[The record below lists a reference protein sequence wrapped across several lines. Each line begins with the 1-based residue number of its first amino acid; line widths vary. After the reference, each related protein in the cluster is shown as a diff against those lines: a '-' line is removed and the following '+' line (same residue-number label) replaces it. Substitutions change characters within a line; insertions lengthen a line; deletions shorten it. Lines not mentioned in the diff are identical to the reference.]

1 MNNEIKDYLS
11 ELPIKQ
17 KDLTCCEMIIKNTQE
32 SDILRKIKNNFFS
45 KKSEDEYTLNI
56 MEDIKNNFFLH
67 EPKKNYFDIINDLI
81 KMDIYDVLSDND
93 YPFKENFVSHFC
105 FDLNGYSLIED
116 KIRIYLNYINPS
128 KPFKKTVCL
137 VEFILNNNENE
148 TLQIS
153 INNKVMPY
161 NKKNL
166 TSVLHEY
173 SKIIVGRNR
182 KSSLI
187 WGYLT
192 NLIRF
197 ESGLNDI
204 VFQIYFSQSKVK
216 ISHYYKLWGLTNQH
230 SFKIIKEN
238 FSVNFYNHNN
248 KCLFSRDL
256 RKVTINNIEKT
267 IINPIKDFF
276 NYIDNLNANYQLSY
290 PLLFS
295 KHIYENENIIL
306 EKENINI
313 SCLPLDYYN
322 TFLKRHLFCT
332 CPGLKVEFS
341 NIKKTLILKL
351 DIPFNHTDFYELMEE
366 QKRMHLLKEER
377 KVLNSDTYCNE
388 KAAISCRL

>member
-1 MNNEIKDYLS
+1 
-11 ELPIKQ
+11 
-17 KDLTCCEMIIKNTQE
+17 
-32 SDILRKIKNNFFS
+32 
-45 KKSEDEYTLNI
+45 
-56 MEDIKNNFFLH
+56 
-67 EPKKNYFDIINDLI
+67 
-81 KMDIYDVLSDND
+81 
-93 YPFKENFVSHFC
+93 
-105 FDLNGYSLIED
+105 
-116 KIRIYLNYINPS
+116 
-128 KPFKKTVCL
+128 
-137 VEFILNNNENE
+137 
-148 TLQIS
+148 
-153 INNKVMPY
+153 MPY

-204 VFQIYFSQSKVK
+204 IFQIYFSQSKVK

-248 KCLFSRDL
+248 KCLFSQDL
-256 RKVTINNIEKT
+256 RKVTISNIEKT

-276 NYIDNLNANYQLSY
+276 LYIDNLNANYQLSY

-295 KHIYENENIIL
+295 KYIYENQDIIP

-313 SCLPLDYYN
+313 SCLPLDHYN
-322 TFLKRHLFCT
+322 DFLKRNLFCT
-332 CPGLKVEFS
+332 CPGLKVEF
-341 NIKKTLILKL
+341 NDIERTLILKQGV
-351 DIPFNHTDFYELMEE
+351 PFDHNSFCELMEE
-366 QKRMHLLKEER
+366 QKKMGLLKEER
-377 KVLNSDTYCNE
+377 KVLNSDTCFNE
-388 KAAISCRL
+388 KAAIPCRL